1 MSKDIL
7 LSTPARKQ
15 YDSLDGTVRER
26 IKKAL
31 RRLADTGAGDVKR
44 LMGVKGREILLRL
57 RVGDYRIVFKDE
69 TDAIR
74 VIQIFHRGK
83 GYDWLE

>member
-1 MSKDIL
+1 MPKDVL
-7 LSTPARKQ
+7 LSTPAQKQ
-15 YDSLDGTVRER
+15 FNSLDGTVRER

-31 RRLADTGAGDVKR
+31 RKLAETGTGDTKR
-44 LMGVKGREILLRL
+44 LMGVKGREILIRS
-57 RVGDYRIVFKDE
+57 RIGDYRVVYKE
-69 TDAIR
+69 EPDAIR